1 MKREGEFGDWQVI
14 VMQQQAL
21 HNHRLSKS
29 LYRRYATE
37 KHSVTNPAVLSGVMS
52 LHHRGAQS
60 KQIAEYIRKHSG
72 FEPSTKYV
80 NNLVAKMLESQ
91 GPAATGQSTMDRE
104 QYDQQRYSSHNEH
117 ADSNEYSNY
126 NRYQF
131 HPSEAR
137 SYAPRGG
144 NQQQRSERPQVDPEF
159 LNSIKNLVHGGANRQ
174 ELLDFIHAQEFM

>member
-14 VMQQQAL
+14 VMQQQAI

-37 KHSVTNPAVLSGVMS
+37 KHSVTNPAVLSGIMS

-60 KQIAEYIRKHSG
+60 KQIAEYIREHSG

-80 NNLVAKMLESQ
+80 NNLIAKMLDSQ
-91 GPAATGQSTMDRE
+91 GTAATGQSSMNQE
-104 QYDQQRYSSHNEH
+104 QYNQRYSGHSEH
-117 ADSNEYSNY
+117 AENNGYRDY
-126 NRYQF
+126 NHFQF
-131 HPSEAR
+131 HPSDPR
-137 SYAPRGG
+137 SYPPREG
-144 NQQQRSERPQVDPEF
+144 NQQRSERPQIDPEF

-174 ELLDFIHAQEFM
+174 ELLDFIHAQESM